1 MPAKPTL
8 EGPLTGVLDLRSQPD
23 QLTSG
28 TVRMRQ
34 NWQTTGQGKLRR
46 GTGFAKFLSN
56 AGYNNE
62 DFHDQLGVFTNA
74 ARSPVTLVLE
84 GESTRRIRSL
94 IVGNQSTL
102 AQLDQ
107 HSGNYKILKSGFGGT
122 PSTSANAPRFKAA
135 KLGDYVVFTNNFDA
149 PQYMVMEQA
158 PDGSGDY
165 AFPIPEL
172 DVIGLSKAYIV
183 WEWRSV
189 IFFANVVMDQER
201 VSYRLIWSDFDN
213 PLGWDPATQGTISG
227 FKDLYTYEEI
237 LAGAPAG
244 NSFLIYTTH
253 GIWEMVA
260 VGGDQSFDFRRVY
273 NGEKDD
279 VKAVLAYP
287 NTLCNLHDA
296 HTYIGHDGIYFFN
309 QYYSK
314 PERPEWLHRGSA
326 DLLDNID
333 PTLCDAHVAAPFGDE
348 VLFSVARKGAVNQC
362 PDYTLRANKTYED
375 VDIVDHGFVS
385 FCQYSP
391 QDTPTIRDFII
402 ENGICTLSGLA
413 EQGYPFGKQGLPAPL
428 TWPAPAFIPDCIHT
442 KTRLTVPVLQ
452 WVQLTDDVTP
462 GGPFKYWVQQSVD
475 VFVEDYTVVPN
486 DSTSLCALLGDSDL
500 TELCRDCKGVPVFVA
515 VSSVDWC
522 LKQLG
527 GVFYREMC
535 LNPTAT
541 GTTTSDGYTS
551 PPGSYELDPIT
562 SIMRFAP
569 PEQMQELKG
578 RLDEDRQ
585 RLSR

>member
-1 MPAKPTL
+1 
-8 EGPLTGVLDLRSQPD
+8 
-23 QLTSG
+23 
-28 TVRMRQ
+28 
-34 NWQTTGQGKLRR
+34 
-46 GTGFAKFLSN
+46 
-56 AGYNNE
+56 
-62 DFHDQLGVFTNA
+62 
-74 ARSPVTLVLE
+74 
-84 GESTRRIRSL
+84 
-94 IVGNQSTL
+94 
-102 AQLDQ
+102 
-107 HSGNYKILKSGFGGT
+107 
-122 PSTSANAPRFKAA
+122 
-135 KLGDYVVFTNNFDA
+135 
-149 PQYMVMEQA
+149 
-158 PDGSGDY
+158 
-165 AFPIPEL
+165 
-172 DVIGLSKAYIV
+172 
-183 WEWRSV
+183 
-189 IFFANVVMDQER
+189 
-201 VSYRLIWSDFDN
+201 
-213 PLGWDPATQGTISG
+213 
-227 FKDLYTYEEI
+227 
-237 LAGAPAG
+237 
-244 NSFLIYTTH
+244 
-253 GIWEMVA
+253 
-260 VGGDQSFDFRRVY
+260 
-273 NGEKDD
+273 
-279 VKAVLAYP
+279 
-287 NTLCNLHDA
+287 
-296 HTYIGHDGIYFFN
+296 
-309 QYYSK
+309 
-314 PERPEWLHRGSA
+314 
-326 DLLDNID
+326 LLDNID

-569 PEQMQELKG
+569 VQGNKQIVECDYLQLDFVPVPVVLPDLPLNVSLRVGVSAQPADPNDPNAPIVWYQRSAKPLAYKTAKSSAQHLAAGTQPSEVLAWKFFHEGRFLYFELTIAGNGGDSTFSKIAAG
-578 RLDEDRQ
+578 LQ
-585 RLSR
+585 GGPPALNY